1 MHNAHNVQSRTTWGP
16 PLHRLFGTRTRCVS
30 LSFVLSAVLML
41 SCLSAFQAHPLGAQV
56 IFDHL
61 SYRDGLVNS
70 SISSILQDK
79 DGFLWFGSQGGLHRY
94 DGYDM
99 MLFGSQPFDPASLSH
114 QLVQTLYYGP
124 DGTIW
129 IGTYGGINKL
139 DTETFSITKRLRH
152 EYDNPHSLNND
163 IVVSIAHDAA
173 GQLWVGTLD
182 GLHRLDSGAGAGD
195 ADAGDAGA
203 ADADA
208 TAAAHDAA
216 TAAAHSFTRFLPNP
230 EIPGALPHQTVRALH
245 LDSRGRLWAGSLGG
259 LSLVQEDTNGEIEFL
274 TIPGA
279 LPYAAPEP
287 EVQSQSEDSLGGG
300 VWPGLSLPHSYVMDL
315 AEAENGDLWIGM
327 WGGGVA
333 RLSADLDSIEA
344 FELPDNRVYQVLPA
358 SDGLVYVATWGGG
371 LVVLEPESG
380 GITRYLHNQDDP
392 FSISHDV
399 VYSLY
404 EDRTGIIWIGTNGN
418 GISRLDRSRIDYRFI
433 HPDLPEQQR
442 LSTGRAQTL
451 FYDTPSGE
459 LYIGVQEAGLHRR
472 DPETGAIRIYTHNP
486 DDPNS
491 ISNDNVSMLLRDH
504 PDYLIVA
511 TNAGLDRF
519 YPDEERFESVWGVFA
534 DLRPLPPIV
543 YSILR
548 AHDGSLWV
556 GTYDA
561 GLFRLLPDG
570 EIRTYAHDPK
580 DQHSLSNN
588 LIYHIL
594 QDAHGE
600 IWVAT
605 NGGLNRFRP
614 ESEDFTRY
622 LYDPADQTGVTS
634 NSIAQL
640 YEDSRAALWVGT
652 RGGGLLRYNPDSGN
666 FSAYTYNDGLTSNFI
681 TAFHEGEPGVLYVAT
696 PSGMNRFDT
705 VRENITQIDER
716 DGLTE
721 REFTMGA
728 TKTQGDEL
736 LFGAFSA
743 VVRIPIGRSYAEGH
757 APQVHITG
765 IKVMNSPLQHEL
777 PPHRIRS
784 LTLPH
789 TKNFISFEF
798 AAMDFA
804 LPHRNHYRYRLVGL
818 DSTWIEAGNR
828 RFADYTGLAPGNYVF
843 EVLGADAHGTWSETP
858 ARIELSIT
866 PPFWRTDVFGV
877 ALVGLIAAAIW
888 TVFQLRTRSLRLQN
902 ARLEELVQERT
913 DELHQLNATLRAGNA
928 TKDRFFSIVS
938 HDLRGPIG
946 GMRSFLTGFESE
958 IETLPAKEIKDVFRV
973 LKETVGGIESMLE
986 NLLSWSR
993 LQSGSMPIDPVAI
1006 RVDEMVDHVFESY
1019 LVAAQAKNIR
1029 LERSLGESV
1038 YALAD
1043 PHALKTVLNN
1053 IVNNAVKF
1061 TPRGGTV
1068 GVEIE
1073 QLPDTACITVRDTG
1087 VGIPADKL
1095 ESIFAVDQV
1104 VRTRGTAG
1112 EKGSGLG
1119 LTLCKDL
1126 VEQMH
1131 GTMELNSTKD
1141 AGTIVVLQLPKSH

>member
-1 MHNAHNVQSRTTWGP
+1 MLGAVLLLT
-16 PLHRLFGTRTRCVS
+16 C
-30 LSFVLSAVLML
+30 LSAV
-41 SCLSAFQAHPLGAQV
+41 QAPLLGAQV

-61 SYRDGLVNS
+61 SYREGLVNS

-99 MLFGSQPFDPASLSH
+99 MLFGSEPFDPASLSH

-124 DGTIW
+124 DGEIW
-129 IGTYGGINKL
+129 VGTYGGINKL
-139 DTETFSITKRLRH
+139 DTNRLAITERMRH
-152 EYDNPHSLNND
+152 EPDNAHSLNND

-173 GQLWVGTLD
+173 GRLWVGTLN
-182 GLHRLDSGAGAGD
+182 GLHRLESESPSN
-195 ADAGDAGA
+195 
-203 ADADA
+203 
-208 TAAAHDAA
+208 
-216 TAAAHSFTRFLPNP
+216 SFTRFLPDA
-230 EIPGALPHQTVRALH
+230 ESATAIPHHTVRALH

-259 LSLVQEDTNGEIEFL
+259 LSLVREDSAGEVGFV

-279 LPYAAPEP
+279 LPYPVA
-287 EVQSQSEDSLGGG
+287 EDRRAGGG
-300 VWPGLSLPHSYVMDL
+300 AGELDNALLSELTLPHSYVMDI

-327 WGGGVA
+327 WDGGVA
-333 RLSADLDSIEA
+333 RISADLDSMKA
-344 FELPDNRVYQVLPA
+344 FDLPDNRVYQVLPA

-371 LVVLEPESG
+371 LVVIEPESG
-380 GITRYLHNQDDP
+380 SITRYQHNQDDP

-404 EDRTGIIWIGTNGN
+404 EDRAGIIWIGTNGN

-433 HPDLPEQQR
+433 HPDLPEHQR

-451 FYDTPSGE
+451 YYDEPSSE

-472 DPETGAIRIYTHNP
+472 DPETGTIRVYTHDP

-491 ISNDNVSMLLRDH
+491 ISNDNVSMLLRDSQ
-504 PDYLIVA
+504 DYMLVA

-519 YPDEERFESVWGVFA
+519 FPGEERFESAWDVFSEV
-534 DLRPLPPIV
+534 RPLAPIV
-543 YSILR
+543 YGILR
-548 AHDGSLWV
+548 AQDGSLWV

-561 GLFRLLPDG
+561 GVYRLLPNG
-570 EIRTYAHDPK
+570 EVRTYSHDPNEA
-580 DQHSLSNN
+580 QSLSND
-588 LIYHIL
+588 LIYHML
-594 QDAHGE
+594 QDSQGE

-605 NGGLNRFRP
+605 NGGLNRFRRD
-614 ESEDFTRY
+614 SEDFTRY
-622 LYDPADQTGVTS
+622 LYDPEDPTGVTS
-634 NSIAQL
+634 NSIAL
-640 YEDSRAALWVGT
+640 LHEDSRGVLWVGT
-652 RGGGLLRYNPDSGN
+652 RGGGLLRYSPESDDFTS
-666 FSAYTYNDGLTSNFI
+666 YTYNDGLTSNFI
-681 TAFHEGEPGVLYVAT
+681 TAFLEGEPGVLYVST

-705 VRENITQIDER
+705 VRDNITQIDER
-716 DGLTE
+716 DGLTN
-721 REFTMGA
+721 REFTMGVA
-728 TKTQGDEL
+728 KTQDNEL
-736 LFGAFSA
+736 LFGTFSA
-743 VVRIPIGRSYAEGH
+743 VVRIPTSRTYAEGPAPH
-757 APQVHITG
+757 SPQAPQVHITG

-789 TKNFISFEF
+789 TENFVSFEF

-804 LPHRNHYRYRLVGL
+804 SPHRNYYRYRLVGL
-818 DSTWIEAGNR
+818 DATWIEAGSR

-843 EVLGADAHGTWSETP
+843 EVLGADARGTWSQVP
-858 ARIELSIT
+858 ARIELHIT
-866 PPFWRTDVFGV
+866 PPFWRTGVFGV
-877 ALVGLIAAAIW
+877 ALAGLIAAAVW
-888 TVFQLRTRSLRLQN
+888 TVFRLRTRSLRLQN
-902 ARLEELVQERT
+902 ARLEDLVRART
-913 DELHQLNATLRAGNA
+913 DELHQLNEALRAGNA

-958 IETLPAKEIKDVFRV
+958 IETMPAKETRDVFRV
-973 LKETVGGIESMLE
+973 LKETVAGIESMLE

-993 LQSGSMPIDPVAI
+993 LQSGTMPIEPVAL
-1006 RVDEMVDHVFESY
+1006 RVDELVDQVFESY
-1019 LVAAQAKNIR
+1019 FVAAQAKSIR

-1038 YALAD
+1038 FALAD

-1087 VGIPADKL
+1087 VGIPAEKL
-1095 ESIFAVDQV
+1095 EGVFSVDQV

-1119 LTLCKDL
+1119 LSLCKDL

-1131 GTMELNSTKD
+1131 GTIELSSTKG
-1141 AGTIVVLQLPKSH
+1141 AGTTVVLRLPKCH